1 MAEFRNIHTR
11 IWKDTW
17 FSELATD
24 EKLLFIYLFSNE
36 RASVC
41 GMYELPLKYI
51 VFETGIT
58 ADRVSE
64 ILDRFSADGKVFYEN
79 GIVWV
84 VNLKRYND
92 SGDSVKV
99 RVRVMKDLDNIP
111 DCSLKQRYYEHEKIP
126 YPEMKI
132 LYPKNDYET
141 DTEMRRRRDGDA
153 DGYPISSSPDPSP
166 VLPAD
171 AAVRV
176 YNSVTGYFAIPGDS
190 KDSLPKLDGLLEKHR
205 RDEQKTIDYCKP
217 YFTAWCG
224 RRTRDGRFYSKTSMG
239 WLDWALAGEIPPETP
254 PPGNGER
261 RKRNL

>member
-41 GMYELPLKYI
+41 GMYELPQKYI
-51 VFETGIT
+51 IFETGIT

-64 ILDRFSADGKVFYEN
+64 ILNRFSADGKVFYEN

-99 RVRVMKDLDNIP
+99 RVRAMKDLDVIP
-111 DCSLKQRYYEHEKIP
+111 DCPLKRKYYEHEKIP
-126 YPEMKI
+126 YPESQI
-132 LYPKNDYET
+132 PYPKNDYET

-153 DGYPISSSPDPSP
+153 PGYAIPPATSPSSP
-166 VLPAD
+166 PAD
-171 AAVRV
+171 AALRI
-176 YNSVTGYFAIPGDS
+176 YCGITGFVAAPGSADEWQ
-190 KDSLPKLDGLLEKHR
+190 PKIDGLYYQYG
-205 RDEQKTIDYCKP
+205 RDEQKTIEYCKP
-217 YFTAWCG
+217 FYAAWCG
-224 RRTRDGRFYSKTSMG
+224 RRTKDGRFYSKTSMG
-239 WLDWALAGEIPPETP
+239 WLDWALAGEVPPEGTHNN
-254 PPGNGER
+254 GGER